1 MKKLILATAAAIALM
16 AAPAFAGA
24 TEKATGCATKPVQGG
39 GNYTNFVD
47 PNCLTS
53 KSDGSNLLLGG
64 VADLDNDPS
73 TPSTGVVKTG
83 ITNPPSVIISLD

>member
-1 MKKLILATAAAIALM
+1 MKNFLFATTTAFALL
-16 AAPAFAGA
+16 AAPAFAGS
-24 TEKATGCATKPVQGG
+24 TETITGCATKPVSG

-47 PNCLTS
+47 PTCLTS

-64 VADLDNDPS
+64 FADLDNDPS

-83 ITNPPSVIISLD
+83 ITNPPSVIISLN